1 MAKMGDTVPTR
12 RGLLK
17 TAGAL
22 AGAMII
28 PDAVSAA
35 MRAAEPKQVPLTSSG
50 LAPVRPAPRVVP
62 SSPRVVRPE
71 LMREALAALER
82 HGSTIKLRD
91 RIVIADFSA
100 PSSQPRFHFIDLVS
114 GKSVS
119 KLVAHGS
126 GSDPGHTGFLQ
137 RFSNKNGSNASC
149 EGAFLADNYYVGKH
163 GKSQRL
169 IGLDPTT
176 NTALARAIVVHG
188 AWYSNPDMVRTHGR
202 LGRSQ
207 GCFAVGE
214 RELAETFERLG
225 QGRMIYAAKV

>member
-169 IGLDPTT
+169 IGLDPT
-176 NTALARAIVVHG
+176 NDNALARAIVVHG

>member
-1 MAKMGDTVPTR
+1 MVKMTEAAPTR

-22 AGAMII
+22 AGAMIV

-35 MRAAEPKQVPLTSSG
+35 MRAADVQSVPLRSSS
-50 LAPVRPAPRVVP
+50 LAPVRPTPRVLP
-62 SSPRVVRPE
+62 SSPRVVKPE
-71 LMREALAALER
+71 LMRKALAAMER
-82 HGSTIKLRD
+82 HGSRIALRD
-91 RIVIADFSA
+91 RMVIADFSA
-100 PSSQPRFHFIDLVS
+100 PSGQPRFHFIDLVN

-126 GSDPGHTGFLQ
+126 GSDPSHSGFLQ
-137 RFSNKNGSNASC
+137 RFSNQDGSNASS
-149 EGAFLADNYYVGKH
+149 EGAFMAADYYIGKH
-163 GKSQRL
+163 GRSQRL
-169 IGLDPTT
+169 LGLDPT
-176 NTALARAIVVHG
+176 NNNALSRAIVVHG
-188 AWYSNPDMVRTHGR
+188 AWYSNPEMLQTHGR

-214 RELAETFERLG
+214 RELAEVFNRLG

>member
-169 IGLDPTT
+169 IGLDPT
-176 NTALARAIVVHG
+176 NDNAMPRAIVIHG
-188 AWYSNPDMVRTHGR
+188 AWYANKSMIATHGM

-214 RELAETFERLG
+214 NELEQVFARMG
-225 QGRMIYAAKV
+225 PQRMIYAAKV